1 MGLALGLASSL
12 VWGTADFLG
21 GLYTRRLTLAPVAVG
36 SQIAGLVAL
45 LIAAVFIGDIEGR
58 ALEIGLAAGA
68 CGAVGLSAF
77 YRALATGTI
86 SIVSPVSACG
96 ALVPV
101 GLALATGERPGAL
114 ALAGSAAGL
123 AGAVLAS
130 VHEIRGDHPAARSS
144 IGLALLAA
152 LGIGGFLWFLGRA
165 ADGGHTLS
173 ALLGARLGS
182 LALLS
187 LGVALTRSSIAVPL
201 SEVPAIALI
210 GLLDTAANGLFA
222 VAIQHGYITVVSVL
236 GSSTRSTSSW
246 PTSSWASASR
256 AAEFGVALVLAGVGW
271 WPPRRRSRWRGPG
284 SNQRHR
290 DFQSRALPTE
300 LPRRGRDSIGT
311 QNERPPGRCYR
322 SSEAARLP
330 RIPAHPERWVKQFAR
345 AGWARTPHRSCRRPG
360 RPLTRPR
367 CRGSRP
373 PRAAPKSRH
382 TARARRDPRR

>member
-21 GLYTRRLTLAPVAVG
+21 GVYTRRLTLAPVAVG

-101 GLALATGERPGAL
+101 GLALAMGERPGAL

-144 IGLALLAA
+144 IGLALVAA

-187 LGVALTRSSIAVPL
+187 IGVALTRSSIAVPL

-236 GSSTRSTSSW
+236 GSEYPVVTVMLAHVFLGERITR
-246 PTSSWASASR
+246 PQK
-256 AAEFGVALVLAGVGW
+256 FGVALVLAGVGMV
-271 WPPRRRSRWRGPG
+271 
-284 SNQRHR
+284 
-290 DFQSRALPTE
+290 
-300 LPRRGRDSIGT
+300 
-311 QNERPPGRCYR
+311 
-322 SSEAARLP
+322 AA
-330 RIPAHPERWVKQFAR
+330 A
-345 AGWARTPHRSCRRPG
+345 
-360 RPLTRPR
+360 
-367 CRGSRP
+367 
-373 PRAAPKSRH
+373 
-382 TARARRDPRR
+382 